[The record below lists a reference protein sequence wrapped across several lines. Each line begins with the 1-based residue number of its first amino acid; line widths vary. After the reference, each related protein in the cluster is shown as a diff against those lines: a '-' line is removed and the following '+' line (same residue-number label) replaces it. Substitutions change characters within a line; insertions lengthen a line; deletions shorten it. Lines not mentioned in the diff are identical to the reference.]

1 MVTFPP
7 GTIKIL
13 LGSTSVFRLL
23 SISSQ
28 TASLN
33 SNKPFAGVYPCLPSF
48 KALTA
53 ASTICLG
60 VLKSGCPI
68 PKLIIFFP
76 SFLSLSAFPKITKA
90 FSVPKF
96 NKFGLIVSL
105 LFKKKKKTIIY

>member
-23 SISSQ
+23 SISWQ

-60 VLKSGCPI
+60 VLKSGWPI

-76 SFLSLSAFPKITKA
+76 SLLSFSAFPRITKA

-96 NKFGLIVSL
+96 NKFGLIIPL
-105 LFKKKKKTIIY
+105 LFKKKKTIIY